1 LRHWILLLVLP
12 TSLQAQNT
20 IQYSLSN
27 YLRYGTGNERVAT
40 FSQRRDYFENL
51 TDARITISD
60 FLVGF
65 RLLHDGPPEF
75 GVEFSGLR
83 KRFLEFRK
91 DDLYVRAGDSYTLYG
106 RGLALNLFESR
117 PLAFDT
123 GLDGV
128 KMEYATDKAKF
139 GITVGDILYRDI
151 LDLNRSE
158 EYRLRAGSVEV
169 KPVSQVTVGVTFVS
183 GKSKFPPPTFPDMH
197 AQFNIPEYFVRA
209 SVAGVDVAL
218 SYAEKRTSVY
228 NDTTGTH
235 LGTGFYGSVSYSEE
249 SFGVTLEYKDYRF
262 GIADPYGRNN
272 RNRANK
278 AFAFQNAPIVHKEH
292 TFTLLSRYPHIIDF
306 NDEVGFQVD
315 VFYTLFGRLTGN
327 LNFSAAS
334 RHYSFAPTGDTV
346 MFLPVYGS
354 KPRNTSWLPS
364 FDRKFSPFWEAYAE
378 FQYYFEEGGTDYVLV
393 ALNRRSEDIAE
404 ELRTPTNPQGFIESR
419 RLSAIPISIQ
429 YTIGEDWT
437 VKFVSERQWVYD
449 DGNKAQKEFYN
460 HLLSISVAK
469 SPFFSVALR
478 YEFTSDRGTIDGR
491 KDWTALD
498 ASYRLSNSHT
508 LTLTVGG
515 DRGGQICTNGV
526 CRIVNPFLGVR
537 ASVVSYL

>member
-1 LRHWILLLVLP
+1 MRFLLLLLVLP
-12 TSLQAQNT
+12 TSLQAQYSIT
-20 IQYSLSN
+20 YSLSN
-27 YLRYGTGNERVAT
+27 YLRYGNGNERVAT

-117 PLAFDT
+117 PLGFDT
-123 GLDGV
+123 GVDGV
-128 KMEYATDKAKF
+128 KMEYTTNNLKL
-139 GITVGDILYRDI
+139 GITAGDITYRDI

-158 EYRLRAGSVEV
+158 EYRIRAASAEA
-169 KPVSQVTVGVTFVS
+169 KPVPQATVGFTFVS

-197 AQFNIPEYFVRA
+197 AQFDIPEYFLRVSLGPVDL
-209 SVAGVDVAL
+209 SVA
-218 SYAEKRTSVY
+218 YAEKRTTVY
-228 NDTTGTH
+228 GDTAGPH
-235 LGTGFYGSVSYSEE
+235 HGTGFYGSASYSEE

-278 AFAFQNAPIVHKEH
+278 ALAFQNAPIVHKEH

-315 VFYTLFGRLTGN
+315 VFYTLFGQLTGN
-327 LNFSAAS
+327 VNFAAAS
-334 RHYSFAPTGDTV
+334 RHYRFTPTGDTV
-346 MFLPVYGS
+346 RFLPVYGS
-354 KPRNTSWLPS
+354 KPRTRSWLPS

-378 FQYYFEEGGTDYVLV
+378 LQYYLEPGGTDYVLI
-393 ALNRRSEDIAE
+393 AFNRRSEDIAE
-404 ELRTPTNPQGFIESR
+404 ELQTPSHPEGFIESR
-419 RLSAIPISIQ
+419 RLTSVPFSVQ
-429 YTIGEDWT
+429 YTVAENWT

-449 DGNKAQKEFYN
+449 DANPAQKRFYN
-460 HLLSISVAK
+460 QLVSVSVAK
-469 SPFFSVALR
+469 SPVFSIALR
-478 YEFTSDRGTIDGR
+478 YEWTSDKGTIDGR

-498 ASYRLSNSHT
+498 ASYRVSNNHT
-508 LTLTVGG
+508 LTLTAGRTRAG
-515 DRGGQICTNGV
+515 SKPSRG
-526 CRIVNPFLGVR
+526 R
-537 ASVVSYL
+537 

>member
-1 LRHWILLLVLP
+1 MRHWILLLILP

-60 FLVGF
+60 FVVGF

-83 KRFLEFRK
+83 KRYLEFRK

-117 PLAFDT
+117 PLGFDT

-139 GITVGDILYRDI
+139 GITVGDVLYRDI

-209 SVAGVDVAL
+209 SVAGFDVAF
-218 SYAEKRTSVY
+218 SYAEKRTTVY

-235 LGTGFYGSVSYSEE
+235 RGTGFYGSVSYSEE

-292 TFTLLSRYPHIIDF
+292 TFTLLSRYPHVIDF

-404 ELRTPTNPQGFIESR
+404 ELRTPTTPQGFIESR

-460 HLLSISVAK
+460 HLLSISVSK

-478 YEFTSDRGTIDGR
+478 YEFTSDRGTIDER
-491 KDWTALD
+491 RDWTAID
-498 ASYRLSNSHT
+498 ASYRLSNNHT
-508 LTLTVGG
+508 VTLTVGG
-515 DRGGQICTNGV
+515 DRGGQICANGV
-526 CRIVNPFLGVR
+526 CRIVNPFRGFR
-537 ASVVSYL
+537 ASIVSYL

>member
-1 LRHWILLLVLP
+1 
-12 TSLQAQNT
+12 
-20 IQYSLSN
+20 
-27 YLRYGTGNERVAT
+27 
-40 FSQRRDYFENL
+40 
-51 TDARITISD
+51 
-60 FLVGF
+60 
-65 RLLHDGPPEF
+65 
-75 GVEFSGLR
+75 
-83 KRFLEFRK
+83 
-91 DDLYVRAGDSYTLYG
+91 
-106 RGLALNLFESR
+106 
-117 PLAFDT
+117 
-123 GLDGV
+123 
-128 KMEYATDKAKF
+128 
-139 GITVGDILYRDI
+139 
-151 LDLNRSE
+151 
-158 EYRLRAGSVEV
+158 
-169 KPVSQVTVGVTFVS
+169 
-183 GKSKFPPPTFPDMH
+183 MH

-235 LGTGFYGSVSYSEE
+235 RGTGFYGSVSYSEE

>member
-378 FQYYFEEGGTDYVLV
+378 FQYYFEEGGTDYVMV